1 MWVFIGPLRGTE
13 GSQFWISGWA
23 DGVTNPWKGTGQEKL
38 CEYSVAYGS
47 IYIYIY
53 IYIYCVCVRGPLLH
67 IAWRVGFSFFSV
79 STIVFGI
86 KLLVVHW
93 DLLHLTFSVGPL
105 IEKLARSVIPWYRL
119 NIEAKMS
126 PNIRP

>member
-1 MWVFIGPLRGTE
+1 MV
-13 GSQFWISGWA
+13 
-23 DGVTNPWKGTGQEKL
+23 V
-38 CEYSVAYGS
+38 Y

-53 IYIYCVCVRGPLLH
+53 IYIVCVCEGSFVAYSLED
-67 IAWRVGFSFFSV
+67 RVSFFNV

-93 DLLHLTFSVGPL
+93 DLLHLTFCIGPL

-126 PNIRP
+126 TNIRP